1 MPHDATVPTAD
12 ATKTLNP
19 RVGGVG
25 FRVWTIGFGDT
36 AEPCGHK
43 RPTLGLAKLLQGFGI
58 LEPGS
63 GSFSDSVWIRL
74 PASYLTVFAF
84 SEATEN
90 SGHGTSIFH
99 YP

>member
-1 MPHDATVPTAD
+1 MHMPHDATVPTAD

-43 RPTLGLAKLLQGFGI
+43 RTTLGLAELLQDTVT
-58 LEPGS
+58 
-63 GSFSDSVWIRL
+63 SFVPYSLCIQ
-74 PASYLTVFAF
+74 
-84 SEATEN
+84 
-90 SGHGTSIFH
+90 
-99 YP
+99 